1 MADKDDRVETETTE
15 PIADEHEDVRRRSV
29 ELWNELTSGDAGAL
43 AAAWQPVATLLEN
56 HASAQGEVALTMTP
70 MQAKAL
76 ATLIGRSARRGSG
89 LDALRIAL
97 IRGASEVDSQE
108 PSSAASVL
116 AETKAF
122 VAGAQA
128 DIAAAREAKYVAKS
142 AAATKK
148 SVMAAALMAAEAAS
162 HARDV
167 KAGAAARAALDMA
180 DTAAQTASGIQTRAD
195 ALAVRV
201 ATAASKAADIVL
213 ASIASGSEEEGALIA
228 LQLAATVDAA
238 AIATAEE
245 TALAAAAVAT
255 AVASAA
261 TQAALAA
268 AAAAAVFEREVTN
281 AAAAVKRAATTTAR
295 DLALNTD
302 AKAVEVA
309 QAAIGPSRF

>member
-1 MADKDDRVETETTE
+1 MVRVIWE
-15 PIADEHEDVRRRSV
+15 RRQLTSV
-29 ELWNELTSGDAGAL
+29 EEQGMGSEGTTSSSGGA
-43 AAAWQPVATLLEN
+43 
-56 HASAQGEVALTMTP
+56 ASSPANVVLTMTP

-97 IRGASEVDSQE
+97 IRGASEVNSRE
-108 PSSAASVL
+108 PSSAASAL

-122 VAGAQA
+122 VAGVQVE
-128 DIAAAREAKYVAKS
+128 IAAAREASSVAKS
-142 AAATKK
+142 SAAAKR
-148 SVMAAALMAAEAAS
+148 SVVAAALMTAEAAS

-167 KAGAAARAALDMA
+167 RAGAAACAALNMA
-180 DTAAQTASGIQTRAD
+180 DTAAQTASDIQTRAD
-195 ALAVRV
+195 ALAIRV
-201 ATAASKAADIVL
+201 ATAASKAADIVS
-213 ASIASGSEEEGALIA
+213 ASIASGTEEEGALIA

-255 AVASAA
+255 AVAAAA

-268 AAAAAVFEREVTN
+268 AAAAAAFEREVTN
-281 AAAAVKRAATTTAR
+281 AAAAVKRVATTTAR

-309 QAAIGPSRF
+309 QAARGPIRF

>member
-1 MADKDDRVETETTE
+1 MGSEGM
-15 PIADEHEDVRRRSV
+15 
-29 ELWNELTSGDAGAL
+29 TSSSGGGGSSPAN
-43 AAAWQPVATLLEN
+43 V
-56 HASAQGEVALTMTP
+56 VLTMTP

-76 ATLIGRSARRGSG
+76 PTLIGRSARRGSG

-97 IRGASEVDSQE
+97 IRGASAMSSRE
-108 PSSAASVL
+108 PTSAASVL

-122 VAGAQA
+122 VAGAQV

-148 SVMAAALMAAEAAS
+148 SVVEAALMTAEAAS
-162 HARDV
+162 HARNV
-167 KAGAAARAALDMA
+167 KAGATACAALNMA

-201 ATAASKAADIVL
+201 ATAASKAADIVS

-245 TALAAAAVAT
+245 TALAAAA
-255 AVASAA
+255 
-261 TQAALAA
+261 AA
-268 AAAAAVFEREVTN
+268 AAFEKEVTN
-281 AAAAVKRAATTTAR
+281 AAAAVKREATTTAH